1 MTSLSLSCLDYPQDE
16 FAHIQIKKGDEN
28 VPLEVSLKKY
38 DGPEERFCPAHV
50 YEYVKMEDGKVQ
62 FQIHSENCLHCK
74 TCVVKTPQQFL
85 SWNVLLQEDPITQ
98 TCNCFS
104 GYSYIAGTLFVLIS
118 K

>member
-85 SWNVLLQEDPITQ
+85 SWNVPS
-98 TCNCFS
+98 S
-104 GYSYIAGTLFVLIS
+104 GGPNYSNM
-118 K
+118 

>member
-1 MTSLSLSCLDYPQDE
+1 MKIVSFDRVTSLSLSCIDSPQDE
-16 FAHIQIKKGDEN
+16 YSHIRIKKGAET

-50 YEYVKMEDGKVQ
+50 YEYVKTEDGKVQ

-85 SWNVLLQEDPITQ
+85 SWSVPS
-98 TCNCFS
+98 S
-104 GYSYIAGTLFVLIS
+104 GGPNYSNM
-118 K
+118 